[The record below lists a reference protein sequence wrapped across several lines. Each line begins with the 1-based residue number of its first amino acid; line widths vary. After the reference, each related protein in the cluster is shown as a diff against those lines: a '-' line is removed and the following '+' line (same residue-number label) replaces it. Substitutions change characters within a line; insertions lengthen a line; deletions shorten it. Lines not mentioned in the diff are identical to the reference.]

1 MVYFITDGEFIK
13 IGKANDPIERMR
25 TMQTGNARELKM
37 LGYYEDYDE
46 ELEGYMHKIFAKDRV
61 RGEWFKPSKD
71 LYSFIMYEVRSFD
84 SFVSRLRVHKEITNT
99 DDELKDVVD
108 LTRLAI
114 EIVNQREK
122 MTCNDRR
129 FLMASPKEFVKLGM
143 LENQMPSIFN
153 SFTLIE
159 HTSSFREIF
168 RK

>member
-46 ELEGYMHKIFAKDRV
+46 ELESYMHKAFAKDRV

-71 LYSFIMYEVRSFD
+71 LYNFIMYEVKSFD
-84 SFVSRLRVHKEITNT
+84 SFVNRLRVHKEITNT

-122 MTCNDRR
+122 MTYNDGR
-129 FLMASPKEFVKLGM
+129 FLMANPKEFVKLGM

-153 SFTLIE
+153 TIMFVEDLY
-159 HTSSFREIF
+159 FLRNIF
-168 RK
+168 RR